1 MGDHYLPRHLLNGF
15 AKPAIQSRRSA
26 AIFRYEVPSAGAA
39 QNLTVATVANETGM
53 YGDMEPVLQSE
64 IEQPANPIIERL
76 RRHLGPV
83 PAADHSVLARYVLT
97 AIRRVPD
104 GRARTVASL
113 PAVAASVRQSYAE
126 QLDQHRQ
133 FPDRVEQADAFEK
146 KLDAAFEKVL
156 TEPVQWLWKKTL
168 LPEHFERTI
177 RALSVMTWFVHAA
190 PAGKQLLIGDVP
202 VIWNRRVGLK
212 EKEAMWLMPI
222 ASDRLL
228 SVSYQRAAALRQTL
242 PAPTVRNHNAN
253 TIVQASRFI
262 FARDAEAWITKA
274 IQEETQRRNAAGP
287 AREAKGL

>member
-1 MGDHYLPRHLLNGF
+1 
-15 AKPAIQSRRSA
+15 
-26 AIFRYEVPSAGAA
+26 
-39 QNLTVATVANETGM
+39 
-53 YGDMEPVLQSE
+53 
-64 IEQPANPIIERL
+64 
-76 RRHLGPV
+76 
-83 PAADHSVLARYVLT
+83 
-97 AIRRVPD
+97 
-104 GRARTVASL
+104 
-113 PAVAASVRQSYAE
+113 
-126 QLDQHRQ
+126 
-133 FPDRVEQADAFEK
+133 
-146 KLDAAFEKVL
+146 
-156 TEPVQWLWKKTL
+156 
-168 LPEHFERTI
+168 
-177 RALSVMTWFVHAA
+177 MTWFVHAA

-262 FARDAEAWITKA
+262 FARDAEALITKA